1 MVDKIRTREELYLAK
16 IAGREVDLTGLN
28 PPAGNNVKEVLLGE
42 IAERLDGAAAAP
54 AAAATKTAAGVVKQA
69 ANVAVAADTTPT
81 KAEFD
86 ALIAALIAAGI
97 MEAPASEG

>member
-42 IAERLDGAAAAP
+42 IAERLDGATAAP
-54 AAAATKTAAGVVKQA
+54 AAATKTVAGAVKQA
-69 ANVAVAADTTPT
+69 ANVAVAAGTAPT

-86 ALIAALIAAGI
+86 ALIAALVAAGI
-97 MEAPASEG
+97 MEAPANEG

>member
-1 MVDKIRTREELYLAK
+1 MVDKLRTREELYLAK

-42 IAERLDGAAAAP
+42 IAERLGGAAAAP
-54 AAAATKTAAGVVKQA
+54 AAATKTAAGVVKKA
-69 ANVAVAADTTPT
+69 ANVAVAADTAPT

-86 ALIAALIAAGI
+86 ALIAALITAGI

>member
-42 IAERLDGAAAAP
+42 IAERLGGAAAAP
-54 AAAATKTAAGVVKQA
+54 AATKTAAGVVKQA
-69 ANVAVAADTTPT
+69 ANVAVAADTAPT

-97 MEAPASEG
+97 MEAPANEG

>member
-42 IAERLDGAAAAP
+42 IAERLGDAAASAAP
-54 AAAATKTAAGVVKQA
+54 ATKTAAGVVKQA
-69 ANVAVAADTTPT
+69 ANVAVAADTAPT

-97 MEAPASEG
+97 MEAPANEG

>member
-1 MVDKIRTREELYLAK
+1 MVDKLRTREELYLAK
-16 IAGREVDLTGLN
+16 IAGREVDLTKLV
-28 PPAGNNVKEVLLGE
+28 PPAGNNVMEVLLGE
-42 IAERLDGAAAAP
+42 IAERLDGVAAAP
-54 AAAATKTAAGVVKQA
+54 AAATKTAAGVVKKA
-69 ANVAVAADTTPT
+69 ANVAVAADTAPT

>member
-42 IAERLDGAAAAP
+42 IAERLGSAAAAP
-54 AAAATKTAAGVVKQA
+54 AAATKTAAGVVKQA
-69 ANVAVAADTTPT
+69 ANVAVAADTAPT

>member
-1 MVDKIRTREELYLAK
+1 MVDKLRTREELYLAK
-16 IAGREVDLTGLN
+16 IAGRAVDLTKLN

-42 IAERLDGAAAAP
+42 IAERLGGAAAAP
-54 AAAATKTAAGVVKQA
+54 AVATKTAAGVVKQA
-69 ANVAVAADTTPT
+69 ANVAVAADTAPT

>member
-1 MVDKIRTREELYLAK
+1 MVDKLRTREELYLAK
-16 IAGREVDLTGLN
+16 IAGREVDLTKLV
-28 PPAGNNVKEVLLGE
+28 PPAGNNVMEVLLGE
-42 IAERLDGAAAAP
+42 IAERLDGAATAP
-54 AAAATKTAAGVVKQA
+54 AAATKTAAGVVKKA
-69 ANVAVAADTTPT
+69 ANVAVAAGTTPT